1 MTLGTPAVIHDRS
14 GHVAVV
20 NSAAAELLK
29 IKGSPDGIL
38 VERQDALS
46 RVPRLEIG
54 ELKRIAVKVFAE
66 WREMGV
72 VAITDA
78 THTNDQSSLDV
89 LADISKECG
98 GPHITAM
105 IGADRLGD
113 LRFGE
118 TYKGI
123 EIGHAKVM
131 PDVGLQQDL
140 TKMVAT
146 AHRAGFPVA
155 VHVMDIDMLDET
167 LLALETSPPPP
178 STTDRLEHCSLAMPE
193 QLD

>member
-1 MTLGTPAVIHDRS
+1 M
-14 GHVAVV
+14 
-20 NSAAAELLK
+20 
-29 IKGSPDGIL
+29 
-38 VERQDALS
+38 
-46 RVPRLEIG
+46 
-54 ELKRIAVKVFAE
+54 F
-66 WREMGV
+66 WR
-72 VAITDA
+72 
-78 THTNDQSSLDV
+78 
-89 LADISKECG
+89 ISKEWG

-140 TKMVAT
+140 TKMVTT

-193 QLD
+193 KLDRVAQLGASVCTQPSFLTRRLDKSL